1 MGGFFPC
8 YQRRGHMEYPLNEEA
23 PSKRGNVIKKMNN
36 ILLDQDYLMIP
47 CKGIKSYSFRSY
59 KNTLGMGLFIQ
70 DMVKGQK

>member
-36 ILLDQDYLMIP
+36 IEY
-47 CKGIKSYSFRSY
+47 GGRSY
-59 KNTLGMGLFIQ
+59 GSFFSWN
-70 DMVKGQK
+70 V